1 MCIFA
6 FLEEKLANMN
16 ISAYSVKKYQFTLII
31 FVALFALG
39 IYSLLNMPKNEDPTF
54 EAPSFIVTTIYPGTS
69 AADMEKLVVNP
80 IENRVNRF
88 ENLGRVLS
96 NMSDGVAITIIEFKF
111 GVNPAEKYQEVVR
124 EMNALRN
131 ELPSDLYAL
140 DVVKVTASDV
150 NIYQY
155 ALVSENASYAKLTE
169 QAIFFKDN
177 LRKLKPLKDVKLW
190 ASPKQNVKINLDI
203 AKLAAYKIPAT
214 RVVGALQSENVNIP
228 AGSISINS
236 KKFNVKTDGDYKT
249 LDEIRNTIVA
259 SSGTKIVYLK
269 DIAEVGWGYEN
280 ETYLGRYNGHR
291 AMFMTIA
298 QKDNQNIFKTS
309 EEVERC
315 IASLTPTLPKN
326 IILEKVFDQSVSVK
340 SRLYRFAKDFAIA
353 IGLVLITLL
362 PLGFRASIVVMVSI
376 PLSLAMGLT
385 MLNYLGYSLN
395 QLSIVG
401 MIIALGILVDDSIV
415 VVENIERYLRD
426 GYSRREAAIAATQ
439 QITLAVVGCTA
450 TLIVA
455 FLPLLFLPEASGA
468 FIRSLPM
475 AVVTTVFSSMII
487 SLTIVPFLSSRILAN
502 HHNPEGNFFL
512 RLLKKAISGSYAKLL
527 HKALQ
532 YPIMTLVTA
541 TVVVGI
547 TLSIA
552 RDMGFS
558 LFPLSEKPMFI
569 VDINLPEGTTL
580 DETNRMTKQVESVIK
595 TVPNLQSYTTSVGK
609 GNPQIYYNVLQH
621 IDATNYAQVF
631 VQLTPETHQKT
642 KINIINDL
650 RQKLKIFPNVQVFV
664 KDFEQGP
671 PIEAPLVYRIFGEN
685 LDTLRS
691 LAFDIEKMVSE
702 TEGTIYTSNPLR
714 TLPTDLRVV
723 INKDKAGMLG
733 IPTSDIDRTVRLGI
747 AGINVGKFREDDG
760 DEFNINLTVPSD
772 SVRKTLDIFGK
783 LYVNNLTGLAI
794 PLRQV
799 ADIQMETSPNQIRH
813 FQFDRY
819 VAISAY
825 AKTGFL
831 TEKVNQTIE
840 DKIAKYQFPKGYYC
854 QAFGEKESKQR
865 SFNGIG
871 IIILITVFAFISILI
886 LEFGTFKSTLIVLS
900 VIPLGVIGAILA
912 LKLWGLPFS
921 FTAVIGFIALAGIEV
936 KNSILLV
943 DFTNQL
949 RNEGKSIDEAVQE
962 AGEIRFVPIVL
973 TSLTAIGGL
982 IPLVIEFNPL
992 YSPLALVLIGG
1003 LISSTLLSRLV
1014 TPVMYKLLPP
1024 SMEK

>member
-1 MCIFA
+1 
-6 FLEEKLANMN
+6 MN
-16 ISAYSVKKYQFTLII
+16 ISEYSVKKYQFTLIV
-31 FVALFALG
+31 FVALFSLG

-54 EAPSFIVTTIYPGTS
+54 EAPSFIVTVVYPGTS

-80 IENRVNRF
+80 IENRVNQF
-88 ENLGRVLS
+88 ENLGRVFG
-96 NMSDGVAITIIEFKF
+96 NMSDGVAVVIIEFKF
-111 GVNPAEKYQEVVR
+111 GVNTAEKYQEVVR

-131 ELPSDLYAL
+131 ELPQDLYAV
-140 DVVKVTASDV
+140 DIRKVTASDV

-155 ALVSENASYAKLTE
+155 AFISENAAYKSMTE
-169 QAIFFKDN
+169 QANQLKDE
-177 LRKLKPLKDVKLW
+177 LKKIKSIKDVKLW
-190 ASPKQNVKINLDI
+190 AYPKENVKINLDI
-203 AKLAAYKIPAT
+203 AKLASYKIPAS

-228 AGSISINS
+228 AGNISINS

-249 LDEIRNTIVA
+249 LDEIRNTIIA
-259 SSGTKIVYLK
+259 SSGSKIVYIK
-269 DIAEVGWGYEN
+269 DVAEVGFGYED
-280 ETYLGRYNGHR
+280 ETYIGRYNGHR
-291 AMFMTIA
+291 AMFLTIS
-298 QKDNQNIFKTS
+298 QKDNQNIFTTNADVEKT
-309 EEVERC
+309 V
-315 IASLTPTLPKN
+315 AAFQQKLPKN
-326 IILEKVFDQSVSVK
+326 ILLEKVFDQGESVK
-340 SRLYRFAKDFAIA
+340 SRLNRFAKDFAIA
-353 IGLVLITLL
+353 ILLVLITLL
-362 PLGFRASIVVMVSI
+362 PLGFRASIVVMISI

-415 VVENIERYLRD
+415 VVENIERYLRE
-426 GYSRREAAIAATQ
+426 GYTKRNAAIAATK

-455 FLPLLFLPEASGA
+455 FMPLIFLPEASGA

-475 AVVTTVFSSMII
+475 AVVTTVLASMVI
-487 SLTIVPFLSSRILAN
+487 SLTIVPFLSSRLLKN
-502 HHNPEGNFFL
+502 HHNPEGNIFL
-512 RLLKKAISGSYAKLL
+512 QLLKKAISGSYAKLL

-532 YPIMTLVTA
+532 HPVITLITA
-541 TVVVGI
+541 TFI
-547 TLSIA
+547 FAATIFLS
-552 RDMGFS
+552 RGMGFS
-558 LFPLSEKPMFI
+558 LFPLSEKPMFV
-569 VDINLPEGTTL
+569 VDINLPEGTNVQ
-580 DETNRMTKQVESVIK
+580 ETNRITKEVEKVVK
-595 TVPNLQSYTTSVGK
+595 TVPQLRNYTTNVGK

-621 IDATNYAQVF
+621 VDAANFAQIF
-631 VQLTPETHQKT
+631 VQLDPHTKQQD

-650 RQKLKIFPNVQVFV
+650 RQKLAHYPNTDILV

-671 PIEAPLVYRIFGEN
+671 PVEAPLVYRIFGEN
-685 LDTLRS
+685 LDTMRRI
-691 LAFDIEKMVSE
+691 AFDVEKIVAE
-702 TEGTIYTSNPLR
+702 TEGAIYTSNPLR

-733 IPTSDIDRTVRLGI
+733 IPTSDIDRTVRLGV

-760 DEFNINLTVPSD
+760 DEFNINISVPSD
-772 SVRKTLDIFGK
+772 KAQKGLEILDN

-799 ADIQMETSPNQIRH
+799 ADIQMETSINTIRH
-813 FQFDRY
+813 FKFDRY
-819 VAISAY
+819 ASISAFT
-825 AKTGFL
+825 KTGFL
-831 TEKVNQTIE
+831 TEKVNAAIE
-840 DKIAKYQFPKGYYC
+840 AKLQQYPFPKGYSYA
-854 QAFGEKESKQR
+854 AFGEKESKQR

-900 VIPLGVIGAILA
+900 VIPLGIIGAILMLWA
-912 LKLWGLPFS
+912 WGLPFS

-949 RNEGKSIDEAVQE
+949 RQEGKTIDEAVQE

-1024 SMEK
+1024 AIVEEE